1 MLVSLERRRGRV
13 AILHG
18 AVAPDAGPDEQDT
31 LTQVAWIGETL
42 RGLGFTPVP
51 VPLSLD
57 LGAARAQ
64 LGAIR
69 PVFVVN
75 IVESIDGQGRLI
87 HLGPALLDA
96 LGLAYT
102 GSATEAIF
110 LTSNKLVAKRMMAA
124 AGLATPPWIEGEAAP
139 GFAGP
144 YIVKSVWEHASIGI
158 DASSIATDPQ
168 KVPGLLRRRQR
179 RHGGDW
185 FAERFIPG
193 REFNLALLA
202 GPDGMVL
209 LPPAECVFRDYPAG
223 KPRIVDYAAKWDDT
237 SFEYHNTLRRYDF
250 PPEDGPL
257 LARLEA
263 TALACA
269 RLFDLHGYARV
280 DVRVDEAGTPQVLE
294 VNANPCLSP
303 DAGFA
308 AAAAAAGLDGPA
320 VLGRIIADRVGGRQ
334 AAPRREERARAGGG
348 AEGRAPLPR

>member
-1 MLVSLERRRGRV
+1 MLVRLERRRGRV

-18 AVAPDAGPDEQDT
+18 AVAADAGPDEQDT
-31 LTQVAWIGETL
+31 LVQVDWLAETL
-42 RGLGFTPVP
+42 RGLGFAPVP

-69 PVFVVN
+69 PAFVVN

-87 HLGPALLDA
+87 HLGPALLDS
-96 LGLAYT
+96 LGLPYT

-110 LTSNKLVAKRMMAA
+110 QTSNKLVAKRMMAA
-124 AGLATPPWIEGEAAP
+124 AGIATPAWIEGEAAP

-158 DASSIATDPQ
+158 DASSIVADPQ
-168 KVPGLLRRRQR
+168 KVPALLRRRQR

-185 FAERFIPG
+185 FAERYVAG

-209 LPPAECVFRDYPAG
+209 LPPAECIFHDYPEG
-223 KPRIVDYAAKWDDT
+223 KPRIVDYAAKWDDR

-250 PPEDGPL
+250 APEDGPL

-263 TALACA
+263 AALSCA

-280 DVRVDEAGTPQVLE
+280 DVRVDAEGTPQVLE

-308 AAAAAAGLDGPA
+308 AAAAAAGLDGAA
-320 VLGRIIADRVGGRQ
+320 VLRRIVADRVGGRQ
-334 AAPRREERARAGGG
+334 GPPRREETPAAAARAE
-348 AEGRAPLPR
+348 AAAPRPR